1 MESPV
6 REVSTFEIR
15 GNFFVIQYKEF
26 IMDSNHYTNFSNSIN
41 KDLKGTK
48 TEKNLQ
54 DAYCGESKARNNYT
68 FFAQQ
73 ARKEGYEQ
81 IARIFEET
89 ANNEREHGKIWF
101 KILNGGSVPS
111 TLENLETAA
120 SNEDYEWEEMYA
132 GYAKIAKEEGFEEIS
147 RLFETIRNIEKMHMT
162 RYKKLIEDM
171 TNDLVFKKPERVTWE
186 CGNCGFTLDSTE
198 APEAC
203 PFCKHPKAYFFEKC
217 FNY

>member
-1 MESPV
+1 MGENKNSG
-6 REVSTFEIR
+6 TDFE
-15 GNFFVIQYKEF
+15 NALTKDIQG
-26 IMDSNHYTNFSNSIN
+26 S
-41 KDLKGTK
+41 K

-54 DAYCGESKARNNYT
+54 DAFCGESKARNNYT
-68 FFAQQ
+68 FFASQ
-73 ARKEGYEQ
+73 ARKDGYEQ

-89 ANNEREHGKIWF
+89 ANNEKEHAKIWF
-101 KILNGGSVPS
+101 KLLNGGKVPS
-111 TLENLETAA
+111 TEENLNYAA
-120 SNEDYEWEEMYA
+120 GAEEYEWTDMYA

-171 TNDLVFKKPERVTWE
+171 KKSMVFNKTEKIVWE